1 LFNIWE
7 GACSARGREKRCA
20 VMRPI
25 DARSLPAT
33 DDAARYLALAQAG
46 ATVRRH
52 VDLLDWLQGDFQH
65 CVPHD
70 ILITGWGNFEEGS
83 VQHDVLSK
91 MPGVRSYAIGTAC
104 LPFLLAK
111 MNDCWVSGGRQP
123 RSLAFS
129 EFEYLLGSASLPDS
143 FCEALRG
150 MRSAVVHGI
159 SDQRGKNDCVY
170 VFLSSRAPGPADAGY
185 GAKVSTA
192 VKVLLPVVDTA
203 LRQITHLPQQQ
214 VQPVNAVKNLVED
227 TTGLSERETQIMAWV
242 AMGKTNSEIG
252 SILNIS
258 GFTVKNHM
266 QRIFQKLNVFN
277 RAQAVSKVTRVS
289 LDV

>member
-1 LFNIWE
+1 MKAIH
-7 GACSARGREKRCA
+7 
-20 VMRPI
+20 VP
-25 DARSLPAT
+25 SLPLFGDPT
-33 DDAARYLALAQAG
+33 RYLALIQAG
-46 ATVRRH
+46 TAIKRH
-52 VDLLDWLQGDFQH
+52 IDLLDWLQGDFQF
-65 CVPHD
+65 CLPHD
-70 ILITGWGNFEEGS
+70 VLIAGWGNFEEGS
-83 VQHDVLSK
+83 VQHDVISRL
-91 MPGVRSYAIGTAC
+91 PGVRSYAVGTAC

-111 MNDCWVSGGRQP
+111 INDGWVAGGRQP
-123 RSLAFS
+123 RSLVFS
-129 EFEYLLGSASLPDS
+129 EFTYLLGSASLPDS

-159 SDQRGKNDCVY
+159 SDQRGKDDCIY
-170 VFLSSRAPGPADAGY
+170 LFLSARTPRSGDGNDA
-185 GAKVSTA
+185 ASAA
-192 VKVLLPVVDTA
+192 VKVLMPVVDTA
-203 LRQITHLPQQQ
+203 LRQISHLPQQQ
-214 VQPVNAVKNLVED
+214 AQPVKAVTED

-289 LDV
+289 LDG